1 MTLGDKLGTS
11 PAAGGD
17 GRRANASRRIINGQ
31 ALRWLAAALIV
42 GAIAALW
49 EGVVAWNDI
58 PAWKLPAPSAIASEL
73 WTERALLARHT
84 GATME
89 EVLIG
94 FALALVAGVT
104 LAWAISLSQT
114 LERVIYPGVIA
125 SQTIPIIVIAPLL
138 LIWVGYG
145 LQHKIIVVGLISF
158 FPIVVNTVDG
168 LRSADPDMVNLLR
181 TLGANRWQ
189 VFRKV
194 NVPASMPYLFSGIK
208 IAVAVSVIGAVV
220 GEWVGSS
227 EGLGYL
233 ALRSKAQF
241 LTERVYASLV
251 LLSLMGVCLFLI
263 AGALERVML
272 PWHHRAQRGWTG
284 GNGGTGHKLA

>member
-1 MTLGDKLGTS
+1 MTLGDKLGGPTGADAS
-11 PAAGGD
+11 GPGVSRYIV
-17 GRRANASRRIINGQ
+17 GREV
-31 ALRWLAAALIV
+31 LRWFGAGLIIAAI
-42 GAIAALW
+42 GALW

-58 PAWKLPAPSAIASEL
+58 PAWKLPAPSAIAAEL
-73 WTERALLARHT
+73 WTERGLLARHT
-84 GATME
+84 GATLE

-94 FALALVAGVT
+94 FALALVGGVA

-114 LERVIYPGVIA
+114 MERVIYPGVVA

-194 NVPASMPYLFSGIK
+194 NVPASLPYLFSGIK
-208 IAVAVSVIGAVV
+208 VAVAVSVIGAVV

-241 LTERVYASLV
+241 LTERVYASMV
-251 LLSLMGVCLFLI
+251 LLSLMGICLFLI
-263 AGALERVML
+263 AGALERLML
-272 PWHHRAQRGWTG
+272 PWHHRVKRGWAR
-284 GNGGTGHKLA
+284 GNGGAGPNLT